1 MISNNAKPGQNNHC
15 PAGTY
20 IHLDPK
26 YIYDIYS
33 KKGGSGYESNGA
45 YAVSN
50 YSDGK
55 INLDTLL
62 EQKQA
67 IISSKVQMLYTEIDF
82 RNIMKDT
89 NLYQINIDQ
98 CTCRNLI
105 YNMDENI
112 FDKKR
117 IELERKILDLEEE
130 KRREQVNFFRDIS
143 FLNKELRYSLIEK
156 LEEDQKSTL
165 ISNQVEELTCKV

>member
-1 MISNNAKPGQNNHC
+1 MISNSANPGQNNHC
-15 PAGTY
+15 LAGTY
-20 IHLDPK
+20 IPLDPK
-26 YIYDIYS
+26 YIYDIYMEKS
-33 KKGGSGYESNGA
+33 GSGYGSNGA

-50 YSDGK
+50 HSDGK
-55 INLDTLL
+55 ISLDTFL

-105 YNMDENI
+105 YAMDENV

-130 KRREQVNFFRDIS
+130 KRREQVNFFRDIL

-165 ISNQVEELTCKV
+165 ISNQGEELTCKI